1 MPPTPKKSIPIPTF
15 SPVPRGKHLLAGLK
29 EDWNTNSDEASS
41 QEKQDDG
48 QPSMVPRC
56 YRVSPSP
63 GKRTGPLS
71 SNSAA
76 ESAAKIAKLS
86 PARDINSNKWAPGQE
101 QGYLS
106 LYKVEG
112 REENTLQFEV
122 GDDLCTSPVFK
133 SKSRSTT
140 PLKAPL
146 VNTSPPSKMEMK
158 TSSTSSST
166 VRRRSVDSSQLFVQ
180 AIPRKKYQPDGG
192 FVSSFLDMMTKAP
205 LPVENTLEN
214 IKPSSVLHK
223 LEVEDILDRNKDKV
237 DRVMAKMLNKMVEVN
252 KIEKRGL
259 VHWGGGGE
267 DKWTCLGEKDN
278 NGHQRTDW
286 SREGLRSRTRAAS
299 RWRLSYEEDAGFDND
314 EGVMERSGEDFY
326 EFDASDQKETGR
338 KVYKKI
344 TKDDFIDDEQGDYNS
359 LASQMLEK
367 KTVKGRGKGTGRGK
381 RLGVDPKDKFIDD
394 NENGEWLEKG
404 KGKLGKG
411 RGVGK
416 GRGNLTKTPG
426 VDTYFDPLEGVP
438 ASSALPMSKVEHID
452 GTEND
457 NSATTS
463 NAVSP
468 TTAICNKVLLGSCSR
483 STGADGYT
491 RAADICSRVLYGSS
505 SSSGASGYTRASTE
519 RTGATDKQMGTC
531 PLCMQQIEMD
541 RLEYHASG
549 CDG

>member
-1 MPPTPKKSIPIPTF
+1 
-15 SPVPRGKHLLAGLK
+15 VPRGKHLLAELK
-29 EDWNTNSDEASS
+29 EDWDTNSDEASS
-41 QEKQDDG
+41 HNG
-48 QPSMVPRC
+48 QPRMVPRT
-56 YRVSPSP
+56 YNPSP
-63 GKRTGPLS
+63 VKRTGPLS
-71 SNSAA
+71 SNSASA
-76 ESAAKIAKLS
+76 GQSAAKIAKLS
-86 PARDINSNKWAPGQE
+86 PARDMNSNKWAPDQG

-112 REENTLQFEV
+112 RDEDTQQFEA
-122 GDDLCTSPVFK
+122 GDDLPNSPVFK
-133 SKSRSTT
+133 SKSRSAT
-140 PLKAPL
+140 PIKAPL
-146 VNTSPPSKMEMK
+146 VTSSPQGNMK
-158 TSSTSSST
+158 IRISPASSSTS
-166 VRRRSVDSSQLFVQ
+166 RMRSGDSSQLPAQ
-180 AIPRKKYQPDGG
+180 ASPSRKYNTIQSDGG
-192 FVSSFLDMMTKAP
+192 SVSYFLDMISKAP
-205 LPVENTLEN
+205 LPLENTLEN
-214 IKPSSVLHK
+214 LQTCSVLHK

-267 DKWTCLGEKDN
+267 DKWTCLGDKDN

-286 SREGLRSRTRAAS
+286 RREGLGSRTRAAS

-314 EGVMERSGEDFY
+314 KGVMERSCGDFY

-416 GRGNLTKTPG
+416 GRGRENLTKTPG